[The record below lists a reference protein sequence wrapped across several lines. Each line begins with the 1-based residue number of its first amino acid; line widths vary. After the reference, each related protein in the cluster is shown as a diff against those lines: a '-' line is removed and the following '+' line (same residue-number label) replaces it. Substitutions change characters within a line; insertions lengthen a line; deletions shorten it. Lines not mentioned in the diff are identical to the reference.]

1 MINRDNK
8 MNTALNQLKA
18 KHDVERANLRKKIK
32 TGLDE
37 LNKQLKKEE
46 EKLNLKFENIKREQ
60 KMQQDKEK
68 IAFKGE
74 FTSKGGQGSP
84 MLTKTKLFSSR
95 D

>member
-46 EKLNLKFENIKREQ
+46 EKLNLKFENIKR
-60 KMQQDKEK
+60 
-68 IAFKGE
+68 
-74 FTSKGGQGSP
+74 
-84 MLTKTKLFSSR
+84 
-95 D
+95 